1 MTTGRPADALR
12 RHPLLVHLSLLV
24 TVTIWGM
31 TFVAIKYVSERTG
44 APGVVMLRA
53 GLSSLCFA
61 VLLFVVGRG
70 VPRMPAIVWKRMA
83 LLAFLGVVVN
93 NLALAH
99 SQPYITAALASL
111 IVTSNPVFT
120 TLFSRILL
128 GEPLTRRKV
137 SGMTVAFA
145 GFMIVLLWG
154 GSNAE
159 FSADNALGVL
169 ILVCAPLGWAIYT
182 VLSKPL
188 LTAYEPHV
196 VAGVTT
202 ILGGL
207 MLAPYMLWHV
217 DAAADVARLGWTGWL
232 AAFTMSVL
240 AIFVAYTLWY
250 RGLRRLEPSQVAVYM
265 YLTPF
270 FGVVAAGLMLGET
283 ITAWLLL
290 GGATILAGVMITNSG
305 RRPRADPL
313 DASIQPVRRAIRP
326 VAD

>member
-1 MTTGRPADALR
+1 VNRFSIPAALR
-12 RHPLLVHLSLLV
+12 QHPLLVHLSLLL

-31 TFVAIKYVSERTG
+31 TFVAIKYVAERTG
-44 APGVVMLRA
+44 APGVVLLRS

-61 VLLFVVGRG
+61 LLLGATVRG
-70 VPRMPAIVWKRMA
+70 FPHMPAAAWRRMA
-83 LLAFLGVVVN
+83 MLAVLGVVVN
-93 NLALAH
+93 NLALAY
-99 SQPYITAALASL
+99 SQSYVTAALASL

-120 TLFSRILL
+120 TLFSRVLL
-128 GEPLTRRKV
+128 GEPLTRRKL
-137 SGMTVAFA
+137 SGIAVAFA
-145 GFMIVLLWG
+145 GFLIVLLWG
-154 GSNAE
+154 SSSAE

-169 ILVCAPLGWAIYT
+169 ILICAPLGWAIYT

-196 VAGVTT
+196 VAGLTT

-217 DAAADVARLGWTGWL
+217 DAAGEVVELGWRGWL
-232 AAFTMSVL
+232 AAVTMSVL

-270 FGVVAAGLMLGET
+270 FGVVAAWLLLGET
-283 ITAWLLL
+283 ITRYLLL

-305 RRPRADPL
+305 RRPRAEPL
-313 DASIQPVRRAIRP
+313 HAPVPSART
-326 VAD
+326 AD